1 MTTNQQDK
9 ETKPQGDKPPQDNA
23 GGPIVEVT
31 NLNTNDLVKFHAK
44 WEDTLQQALA
54 TAYTELKESPKAGD
68 ELLCEGG
75 GSLMGY
81 LNSTLAQ
88 LRDQKVCQNRKYQLR
103 RATGGA

>member
-1 MTTNQQDK
+1 MSTKIDTKQEQGQDS
-9 ETKPQGDKPPQDNA
+9 P

-31 NLNTNDLVKFHAK
+31 NLNTNDTVKFHAK
-44 WEDTLQQALA
+44 WDETLQQVWT
-54 TAYTELKESPKAGD
+54 TAYSELKESPKPGD

-75 GSLMGY
+75 ASLMGH